1 MTPGGHPPL
10 TLLSAGETV
19 DVSRIMRS
27 LASNPSPARKRCDG
41 RAPRP
46 TTGSGPRAWLAVC
59 LVVSAALLVV
69 PTAAHAQAIGV
80 TVSDGLGRVTSDP
93 PGIDCP
99 GTCTAPFAADNDV
112 TLIATPAPGYAF
124 GVPDQ
129 QGDPVDESGW
139 RFGCEEVP
147 SDPLRCTVDVLPSGE
162 TGVDAAFRPAAL
174 LLVVANGGGGSV
186 TATVSNPQVGETG
199 QQTCNSDQRG
209 GVVCPFP
216 YLPGRAVALTPS
228 PFAAPF
234 PVWSDDDCLDAA
246 PCTLVLDELRRSIT
260 ATFATQNVF
269 VRVNG
274 PGRVFSTPAGLDCT
288 FAEDEVPADCPDE
301 ATASFPTGEEVT
313 LTAVGTTPVWETDP
327 SPTRAGCD
335 STDGAVCRVVA
346 ERTRWAAVEF
356 AGAQNDGQYPPRASA
371 RFRARKAGDGS
382 GKVSGSG
389 INCGSRCSVE
399 TSYGERFVLVADASP
414 GSRFVRWRRGCGK
427 SARCALTVGPIT
439 RVTAVFERCGA
450 RGDRAASHDQDRA
463 ASNDHDAPGGAEPRP
478 RAARSWRIPAR
489 AGDPHQPGR
498 EGGCPR
504 DDATRPDR
512 GPAQLASPCGPS
524 AACDA
529 RAGPPR
535 PLPAHR
541 GGPERRRPG
550 PAHQPEAATAL
561 TTEAPVPSTAC
572 CPDRHWYKRCSWR

>member
-1 MTPGGHPPL
+1 M
-10 TLLSAGETV
+10 
-19 DVSRIMRS
+19 
-27 LASNPSPARKRCDG
+27 
-41 RAPRP
+41 PRP
-46 TTGSGPRAWLAVC
+46 TTGSGPRARLAVC
-59 LVVSAALLVV
+59 LVVTAALLMV
-69 PTAAHAQAIGV
+69 PTAADAQAIAV
-80 TVSDGLGRVTSDP
+80 TLSDGLGRVTSDP

-124 GVPDQ
+124 GVPDE
-129 QGDPVDESGW
+129 QGDPVDKSGW
-139 RFGCEEVP
+139 QFGCEEVP
-147 SDPLRCTVDVLPSGE
+147 GDPLRCTVDVLPSGE
-162 TGVDAAFRPAAL
+162 TEVDAAFRPAAL

-216 YLPGRAVALTPS
+216 YVPGRAVTLTPS

-234 PVWSDDDCLDAA
+234 PIWSDDDCLDAA

-301 ATASFPTGEEVT
+301 GTASFRTGEEVT

-382 GKVSGSG
+382 GTVSGSG

-414 GSRFVRWRRGCGK
+414 GSRFVRWRRGCGTRP
-427 SARCALTVGPIT
+427 RCALTVGPIT
-439 RVTAVFERCGA
+439 RVTAVFEAVARAATVPPPTITTVPPPTITTLRAVLNRVRVRRVRGGFRLGLALRTNLAAKVGA
-450 RGDRAASHDQDRA
+450 RVTRRGRTVAR
-463 ASNDHDAPGGAEPRP
+463 
-478 RAARSWRIPAR
+478 RSWQVR
-489 AGDPHQPGR
+489 AGHRRLAMRVRARRGR
-498 EGGCPR
+498 YR
-504 DDATRPDR
+504 LIVAVR
-512 GPAQLASPCGPS
+512 S
-524 AACDA
+524 ADGQVQ
-529 RAGPPR
+529 RINR
-535 PLPAHR
+535 KLR
-541 GGPERRRPG
+541 LR
-550 PAHQPEAATAL
+550 
-561 TTEAPVPSTAC
+561 
-572 CPDRHWYKRCSWR
+572 